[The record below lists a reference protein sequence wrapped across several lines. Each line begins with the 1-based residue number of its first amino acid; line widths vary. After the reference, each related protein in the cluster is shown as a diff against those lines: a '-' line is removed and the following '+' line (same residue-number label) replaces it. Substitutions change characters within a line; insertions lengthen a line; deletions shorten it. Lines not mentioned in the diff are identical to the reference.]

1 LTKFTYFIFYKKS
14 SIIKDLV
21 YVFTKVILLN
31 YGLLKEIIFNKNKLF
46 TSKFYKS
53 LIL

>member
-1 LTKFTYFIFYKKS
+1 LIKFTYFIFYKKL

-46 TSKFYKS
+46 ILKF
-53 LIL
+53 

>member
-1 LTKFTYFIFYKKS
+1 LTKFTYFIPYKEL

-21 YVFTKVILLN
+21 YIFTKVILLN

-46 TSKFYKS
+46 
-53 LIL
+53 I

>member
-1 LTKFTYFIFYKKS
+1 LTKFTYFVFYKNL

-31 YGLLKEIIFNKNKLF
+31 YGLLKKIILNRDKLF
-46 TSKFYKS
+46 ILKF
-53 LIL
+53 